1 VKLGTRAESEVAS
14 HTAANGD
21 SRTVKTE
28 PTKVTQFK
36 TDAPAREPELVQEL
50 YPADYLH
57 KNGMDMGFGRSNWL
71 HLTEITIFWKER
83 IKTNLR
89 SVEGRIHGRPD
100 ERINPSDSGRTDRN
114 WSEVFRKHTVQR
126 RVI

>member
-1 VKLGTRAESEVAS
+1 MSAKVSCPVLRGGES
-14 HTAANGD
+14 GD
-21 SRTVKTE
+21 ARTL
-28 PTKVTQFK
+28 PDKVTYPE

-50 YPADYLH
+50 YPADYFH
-57 KNGMDMGFGRSNWL
+57 KNGMDMGFGRSKWL

-114 WSEVFRKHTVQR
+114 WSEVFREHTEQR
-126 RVI
+126 RVT